1 MTPEE
6 IAAEAA
12 DKAAAKKS
20 TAPTFVAPKESNVT
34 GELLSIAEL
43 EEKGVALVYIQDADD
58 TVVVVSTS
66 LAYWKKVGKFF
77 NAGNIVKVG
86 YEKRIED
93 ITNYKDQ
100 NGVVKT
106 HTSSGLNILSVTPYS
121 VSAWNKAKAAEKQA
135 SDMIQITA
143 QDPSLVGA
151 VSSYLA
157 TTYSA
162 ALKG

>member
-1 MTPEE
+1 MENPEVTTQTTE
-6 IAAEAA
+6 TT
-12 DKAAAKKS
+12 AKKGKD
-20 TAPTFVAPKESNVT
+20 PVFVAPKEASVT
-34 GELLSIAEL
+34 GELLTIAEL
-43 EEKGVALVYIQDADD
+43 EEKGVALIYVQDADD

-66 LAYWKKVGKFF
+66 IAYWKKVGKFF
-77 NAGNIVKVG
+77 NAGNIVKIG

-93 ITNYKDQ
+93 VTNYKDQ
-100 NGVVKT
+100 AGNVKT